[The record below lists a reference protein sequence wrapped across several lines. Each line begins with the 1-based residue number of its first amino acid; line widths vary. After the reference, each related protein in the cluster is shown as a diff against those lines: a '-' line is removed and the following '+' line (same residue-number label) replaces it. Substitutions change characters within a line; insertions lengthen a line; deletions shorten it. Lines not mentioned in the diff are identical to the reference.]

1 MGSGGGELKRYSS
14 RRSVTRRSGCGAR
27 GDRWAVAW
35 EPKHHGRVKELRQS
49 ISVAHEVSS
58 EIKQRERAA
67 ELRRGRERG
76 EGEDDTWAP
85 AKGKF

>member
-1 MGSGGGELKRYSS
+1 
-14 RRSVTRRSGCGAR
+14 
-27 GDRWAVAW
+27 
-35 EPKHHGRVKELRQS
+35 VKELRQS

-76 EGEDDTWAP
+76 EGEDDMWAP
-85 AKGKF
+85 AKSKF